1 MFKGSITALVT
12 PFKNGKVDDKAFQA
26 LVDWQIKEGTH
37 GLVPCGTTG
46 ESPTLTHEEHDRVV
60 ALCIE
65 AAAGRVPVIA
75 GTGSNST
82 EEAIRLTKHAKQAGA
97 TGALIVSP
105 YYNKPTQ
112 AGLYAHFE
120 AIAKAVD
127 IPIVVY
133 NIPPRCIVDIQVE
146 TMAKLAK
153 LPNIVGVK
161 DATGDIAR
169 ITKQRRECG
178 KDFIQLSGDDAL
190 ALGQMSHGAVGCIS
204 VTANVAPRLLS
215 DFQNAWAAGNRD
227 KALELN
233 DRLAPLHE
241 SLFVETSPAP
251 IKFAMSL
258 IGKCE
263 ETVRLPLAPIAE
275 QTRERVKSAMRGVGL
290 IN

>member
-46 ESPTLTHEEHDRVV
+46 ESPTLSHEEHDRVIE
-60 ALCIE
+60 LCIE

-82 EEAIRLTKHAKQAGA
+82 EEAIRLTRHAKKAGA
-97 TGALIVSP
+97 NGALIVSP

-153 LPNIVGVK
+153 IPNIVGVK

-178 KDFIQLSGDDAL
+178 KNFIQLSGDDAL

-215 DFQNAWAAGNRD
+215 DFQNAWAAGDRQ
-227 KALELN
+227 KALDLN

-263 ETVRLPLAPIAE
+263 ETVRLPLAPIGE
-275 QTRERVKSAMRGVGL
+275 QTRDRVKNAMRGVGL